1 MMFEKTNNQERTG
14 KHDIRYFGRTNF
26 RNSSQ
31 VFGIDTASRL
41 AHTYIVGKTGTGKTT
56 LLETLIRQDIDH
68 HTGCSLID
76 PHGDMVE
83 SIVQSIPK
91 HRQKDIIYINATD
104 PNSKWGYNPIRRVS
118 EEKRALAAS
127 GMLEIFKKLWS
138 DAWGV
143 RMEHIFRN
151 ILLTL
156 YAQPKATLD
165 DIPKIFS
172 DQGFRNSCLRNVS
185 NPAVRA
191 FWLDEFAKYS
201 PRLRADAIIP
211 IQNKVGAFLSNPI
224 IRRIIVDPKQ
234 EVSLRTAMD
243 EGKIILINLAKG
255 RIGEDASHLLGG
267 LLITTLGLAA
277 FTRAELPPPQR
288 RPFIIYVDE
297 FQNFTTLA
305 LVNMLSELRKY
316 ATAMVLANQYLDQ
329 LDIDIRDAVLGN
341 VGTFISFRV
350 GPKDARYIARELYP
364 MFLIEDIINLPNYRI
379 YLKLL
384 INGTPSKPFS
394 ADTLRYIDLQN
405 K

>member
-1 MMFEKTNNQERTG
+1 MTLEKNNSRKMVKNQ
-14 KHDIRYFGRTNF
+14 DIRYFGRTNF
-26 RNSSQ
+26 RNSNKI
-31 VFGIDTASRL
+31 FGIDTVSRL
-41 AHTYIVGKTGTGKTT
+41 AHTYIIGKTGTGKTT
-56 LLETLIRQDIDH
+56 LLETLIRQDINH
-68 HTGCSLID
+68 HTGCAFLD

-83 SIVQSIPK
+83 HIAQHIPES
-91 HRQKDIIYINATD
+91 RRKDIVYINATD
-104 PNSKWGYNPIRRVS
+104 PNSSWGYNPIRKVS
-118 EEKRALAAS
+118 EEKSALAAS

-151 ILLTL
+151 VLLTL

-172 DQGFRNSCLRNVS
+172 DKSFRHTCLRNVTNS
-185 NPAVRA
+185 AVRD
-191 FWLDEFAKYS
+191 FWSDEFDKYT

-224 IRRIIVDPKQ
+224 IRRTIIEPKQ
-234 EVSLRTAMD
+234 ELSLRTAMD

-255 RIGEDASHLLGG
+255 QIGEDTAHLLGG
-267 LLITTLGLAA
+267 LLITALGLAA
-277 FTRAELPPPQR
+277 FSRAELPPPQR

-316 ATAMVLANQYLDQ
+316 AVGMILSNQYLDQ
-329 LDIDIRDAVLGN
+329 LDTEIREAVLGN
-341 VGTFISFRV
+341 IGTLISFRV
-350 GPKDARYIARELYP
+350 GPKDARYIAREFSP
-364 MFLIEDIINLPNYRI
+364 VFSIDDIINLPNHHI

-384 INGTPSKPFS
+384 IDGTPSKPFS
-394 ADTLRYIDLQN
+394 ADTLQYIYLS
-405 K
+405 